1 MPPRLTRLRFVPAH
15 ACAVLAAC
23 TLLVTAP
30 PGNAETPP
38 GDLPYVSGGIGEEEL
53 AVLRLVRG
61 DYNLRLLF
69 ADQSGTYLSGIEA
82 RILNAHGKTV
92 LTVKD
97 AGPFLYVRLPA
108 GHYRIEAR
116 YAERTQRQDIEL
128 AATTTGRDKIFRW

>member
-1 MPPRLTRLRFVPAH
+1 MPQPLRLRSAPIR
-15 ACAVLAAC
+15 ACAALAAC
-23 TLLVTAP
+23 MFLAWTPL
-30 PGNAETPP
+30 GNAQSPP

-69 ADQSGTYLSGIEA
+69 ADQSGTYLSGIEV
-82 RILNAHGKTV
+82 RILDAHGKTV

>member
-1 MPPRLTRLRFVPAH
+1 M
-15 ACAVLAAC
+15 
-23 TLLVTAP
+23 
-30 PGNAETPP
+30 
-38 GDLPYVSGGIGEEEL
+38 SGGIGEEEL

-82 RILNAHGKTV
+82 RILDAHGKTV

>member
-23 TLLVTAP
+23 TLLVTAL

-82 RILNAHGKTV
+82 RILDAHGKTV
-92 LTVKD
+92 LQAAKREGWGKPGKTW
-97 AGPFLYVRLPA
+97 LP
-108 GHYRIEAR
+108 GVDHLE
-116 YAERTQRQDIEL
+116 
-128 AATTTGRDKIFRW
+128 G

>member
-1 MPPRLTRLRFVPAH
+1 MPPRPTRLRFVPAH

-23 TLLVTAP
+23 TLLVAAP

-38 GDLPYVSGGIGEEEL
+38 GDPPYVSGGIGEEEL

-82 RILNAHGKTV
+82 RILDAHGKTV

>member
-1 MPPRLTRLRFVPAH
+1 MPLRPTRLRFVPAH

-23 TLLVTAP
+23 TLLVAAP
-30 PGNAETPP
+30 PGNAEMPP

-82 RILNAHGKTV
+82 RILDAHGKTV